1 MFVRRGKLVRPVF
14 VPICHR
20 TGPAVSITTLVLFVV
35 TPLHVFETIC
45 SSRPGEY
52 PGFVMF
58 VGMVGVEPKGWQ
70 KFVGDRKGVLVKLGQ
85 TAVQFV
91 VDTPTTVKE

>member
-1 MFVRRGKLVRPVF
+1 
-14 VPICHR
+14 
-20 TGPAVSITTLVLFVV
+20 
-35 TPLHVFETIC
+35 
-45 SSRPGEY
+45 
-52 PGFVMF
+52 MF